1 MGGREHRTTPD
12 GTSPAK
18 PERHPHH
25 ALRVSRGARVC
36 LRLDTTAHVKI
47 CPRCSELQPDESS
60 FCPTDGG
67 ILEKSTDPLVGR
79 TIAARYKIIRRLG
92 AGGMANVYLA
102 HHMIIERKSAIKVM
116 RADLALNPA
125 NRERFLREARA
136 VNRINH
142 PNIVEITDYGEI
154 ESLAYLV
161 MEYVEGESLLAHLRH
176 GALPWARAAHL
187 ASQVASALGR
197 AHQMGVIHRDLKPE
211 NVILVG
217 PPGTREESVK
227 LTDFG
232 IARIVDAPR
241 LTFSEQLFGTPGYIA
256 PETIEGLPADGR
268 SDLYALGVML
278 YEMVTGG
285 MPWEARTQAEKLLKP
300 LSTPPIPP
308 RERVA
313 GLPPEIE
320 SLILRLLARRPE
332 DRPQDAYVV
341 VDALTD
347 ALRRFADPSVRPPP
361 IQDTGT
367 PFRIP
372 EAQKSNP
379 TLVEHPIPGSPGG
392 PALPGSP
399 TREVRAAGESQT
411 ANVGRMVTGQFA
423 LGWSNALGDL
433 EGAIRARGQEKG
445 GTFAADRASEL
456 AGVARE
462 MIRRV
467 ERAQRVV
474 ADAQAK
480 VDRLEVEGREF
491 RANLGHAVDV
501 LVHDRSRERAHLEAV
516 LARKAGILDDVVP
529 SGGPESVETRAWE
542 RAALDAELDRSQGVD
557 QDLSF
562 QINALKKQLE
572 ARNESFDRQM
582 LEAAGALEGSLSALR
597 RLTNELVRTLD
608 EAAAVLNAERVSRTS
623 VV

>member
-1 MGGREHRTTPD
+1 M
-12 GTSPAK
+12 
-18 PERHPHH
+18 
-25 ALRVSRGARVC
+25 
-36 LRLDTTAHVKI
+36 KI

-60 FCPTDGG
+60 FCPNDGG
-67 ILEKSTDPLVGR
+67 VLEKTTDPLIGR
-79 TIAARYKIIRRLG
+79 TISARYKIMRRLG

-102 HHMIIERKSAIKVM
+102 HHMIIDRKSAIKVM

-142 PNIVEITDYGEI
+142 PNIVEITDYGET

-161 MEYVEGESLLAHLRH
+161 MEYVEGESLLAHLRK

-211 NVILVG
+211 NVIVVG
-217 PPGTREESVK
+217 PPGTREEAVK

-256 PETIEGLPADGR
+256 PETIEGGIADGR
-268 SDLYALGVML
+268 SDLYALGVVL

-285 MPWEARTQAEKLLKP
+285 MPYDARTQADKLLKP
-300 LSTPPIPP
+300 LSSPPIPP

-313 GLPPEIE
+313 GLPPELE
-320 SLILRLLARRPE
+320 SLVLRLLARRPE

-341 VDALTD
+341 VDALSD
-347 ALRRFADPSVRPPP
+347 VLRRFADPSVRPPP
-361 IQDTGT
+361 IQDAGA
-367 PFRIP
+367 PFRVP
-372 EAQKSNP
+372 EPQRSSP
-379 TLVEHPIPGSPGG
+379 TLVEQ
-392 PALPGSP
+392 ALSVRP
-399 TREVRAAGESQT
+399 TRDVHAGVPAGESHT
-411 ANVGRMVTGQFA
+411 ANLGRMPTGEIA
-423 LGWSNALGDL
+423 MRWSSALGDL
-433 EGAIRARGQEKG
+433 EASIHARAKEKG
-445 GTFAADRASEL
+445 ATFAADRASEL

-462 MIRRV
+462 MIRSV

-474 ADAQAK
+474 SEAQAK
-480 VDRLEVEGREF
+480 VDRFEVDGREF
-491 RANLGHAVDV
+491 RANLGHAVDE
-501 LVHDRSRERAHLEAV
+501 LVHDRSRERAHLEAL
-516 LARKAGILDDVVP
+516 LARKAGLLEDSGAP
-529 SGGPESVETRAWE
+529 SIAPESIETRAWE
-542 RAALDAELDRSQGVD
+542 RAALDAELDRSRGVD

-562 QINALKKQLE
+562 QINALEKQLE
-572 ARNESFDRQM
+572 TRNEAFDRQM
-582 LEAAGALEGSLSALR
+582 LEATGALEGSLSALR

-608 EAAAVLNAERVSRTS
+608 EAAAVLNADRVSRPS
-623 VV
+623 VAV

>member
-1 MGGREHRTTPD
+1 MAR
-12 GTSPAK
+12 AF
-18 PERHPHH
+18 
-25 ALRVSRGARVC
+25 ALRSPLAP
-36 LRLDTTAHVKI
+36 VKI

-60 FCPTDGG
+60 FCPTDGAV
-67 ILEKSTDPLVGR
+67 LEKSTDPLIGR

-92 AGGMANVYLA
+92 SGGMANVYLA

-142 PNIVEITDYGEI
+142 PNIVEITDYGEM
-154 ESLAYLV
+154 ETLAYLV

-176 GALPWARAAHL
+176 GALAWARAAHL

-217 PPGTREESVK
+217 PPGTREEAVK

-256 PETIEGLPADGR
+256 PETIEGIAADGR
-268 SDLYALGVML
+268 SDLYALGVVL

-285 MPWEARTQAEKLLKP
+285 LPWEARTQADKLLKP
-300 LSTPPIPP
+300 MTTPPIPP

-313 GLPPEIE
+313 GLPPELE
-320 SLILRLLARRPE
+320 SLILKLLARRPE

-341 VDALTD
+341 VDALSD
-347 ALRRFADPSVRPPP
+347 VLRRFADPSVRPPP
-361 IQDTGT
+361 IQETST
-367 PFRIP
+367 PFRVP

-379 TLVEHPIPGSPGG
+379 TLVEHPIPVVPG
-392 PALPGSP
+392 LP
-399 TREVRAAGESQT
+399 TRDVRLAGESQT

-423 LGWSNALGDL
+423 LGWSNALADL

-474 ADAQAK
+474 ADAQSK
-480 VDRLEVEGREF
+480 VDRFEVEGREF

-516 LARKAGILDDVVP
+516 LARKAGMLEDMAP
-529 SGGPESVETRAWE
+529 SGGPESIETRAWE

-572 ARNESFDRQM
+572 ARHESFDRQM
-582 LEAAGALEGSLSALR
+582 LEASGALEGSLSALR

-608 EAAAVLNAERVSRTS
+608 EAAAILNAERISRTS
-623 VV
+623 LAP

>member
-1 MGGREHRTTPD
+1 
-12 GTSPAK
+12 
-18 PERHPHH
+18 
-25 ALRVSRGARVC
+25 
-36 LRLDTTAHVKI
+36 VKI
-47 CPRCSELQPDESS
+47 CPRCFELQPDESS

-92 AGGMANVYLA
+92 SGGMANVYLA

-142 PNIVEITDYGEI
+142 PNIVEITDYGEM
-154 ESLAYLV
+154 ETLAYLV

-176 GALPWARAAHL
+176 GAIPWARAAHL

-211 NVILVG
+211 NIILVG

-256 PETIEGLPADGR
+256 PETIEGITADGR
-268 SDLYALGVML
+268 SDLYALGVVL

-285 MPWEARTQAEKLLKP
+285 LPWEARTQADKLLKP

-313 GLPPEIE
+313 GLPPELE
-320 SLILRLLARRPE
+320 SLILKLLARRPE

-341 VDALTD
+341 VDALSD
-347 ALRRFADPSVRPPP
+347 VLRRFADPSVRPPP
-361 IQDTGT
+361 IQDASI

-379 TLVEHPIPGSPGG
+379 TLVEHPIPAAPG
-392 PALPGSP
+392 LP
-399 TREVRAAGESQT
+399 TRDVRLGGDSQT
-411 ANVGRMVTGQFA
+411 ANVDRMVTGQFA

-433 EGAIRARGQEKG
+433 EGAIRARGQERG

-462 MIRRV
+462 MTRRV

-474 ADAQAK
+474 ADAQSK

-501 LVHDRSRERAHLEAV
+501 LVHDRSRERAHLEAL
-516 LARKAGILDDVVP
+516 LARKAGILGDDAAP
-529 SGGPESVETRAWE
+529 SGGPESIETRAWE

-582 LEAAGALEGSLSALR
+582 LEASGALEGSLSALR

-608 EAAAVLNAERVSRTS
+608 EAAAVLNAERISRTS
-623 VV
+623 VSP

>member
-1 MGGREHRTTPD
+1 
-12 GTSPAK
+12 
-18 PERHPHH
+18 
-25 ALRVSRGARVC
+25 
-36 LRLDTTAHVKI
+36 VKI

-60 FCPTDGG
+60 FCPNDGG
-67 ILEKSTDPLVGR
+67 VLEKTTDPLVGR

-92 AGGMANVYLA
+92 SGGMANVYLA
-102 HHMIIERKSAIKVM
+102 HHVIIERKSAIKVM
-116 RADLALNPA
+116 RPDLALNPA

-154 ESLAYLV
+154 EALAYLV
-161 MEYVEGESLLAHLRH
+161 MEYVEGESLLAHLRK
-176 GALPWARAAHL
+176 GALPWARACHL

-211 NVILVG
+211 NIIVVG
-217 PPGTREESVK
+217 RAGTREEFVK

-241 LTFSEQLFGTPGYIA
+241 LTFSEQMFGTPGYIA
-256 PETIEGLPADGR
+256 PETIEGGVADGR
-268 SDLYALGVML
+268 SDLYALGVVL

-285 MPWEARTQAEKLLKP
+285 MPYDARTQADKLLKP
-300 LSTPPIPP
+300 LSSPPIPP

-313 GLPPEIE
+313 GLPPELE
-320 SLILRLLARRPE
+320 SLLLRLLARRPE

-341 VDALTD
+341 VDALSD
-347 ALRRFADPSVRPPP
+347 VLRRFADPSVRPPP
-361 IQDTGT
+361 IENTGV
-367 PFRIP
+367 PFRVP
-372 EAQKSNP
+372 EAQKSSP
-379 TLVEHPIPGSPGG
+379 TLVEHPLAGN
-392 PALPGSP
+392 P
-399 TREVRAAGESQT
+399 TCEVHGAGDPKT
-411 ANVGRMVTGQFA
+411 ANLGRMPTGEISMRWA
-423 LGWSNALGDL
+423 SALGDL
-433 EGAIRARGQEKG
+433 EASIQARAKEKG

-474 ADAQAK
+474 AEAQAK
-480 VDRLEVEGREF
+480 VDRYDVEGREF
-491 RANLGHAVDV
+491 RANLGHAVDQ
-501 LVHDRSRERAHLEAV
+501 LVHDRSRERAHLEAL
-516 LARKAGILDDVVP
+516 LARKAGILDDSVVP
-529 SGGPESVETRAWE
+529 SGGPESVETRTWE

-608 EAAAVLNAERVSRTS
+608 EAAGVLNTERVSHPNLST
-623 VV
+623 